1 MYLSLIRMYL
11 RPPDLREYGV
21 PVPEPNVEAALK
33 VLATHHHQVDTA
45 EVSKQTSKV
54 VVYVQK
60 FLERE
65 WGREGERERVYISG
79 LLYQTTCNLIQSIC
93 TCVIPRC

>member
-33 VLATHHHQVDTA
+33 VLATHHHQVNTA
-45 EVSKQTSKV
+45 EVSKLISKM
-54 VVYVQK
+54 VVYICTEI
-60 FLERE
+60 LRGRERE
-65 WGREGERERVYISG
+65 KEYTLVAY
-79 LLYQTTCNLIQSIC
+79 CIQSNC